1 MCRTPP
7 GHPIILLKSNL
18 FNMVAVSVK
27 RAIAER
33 QIYLILEIGVFFLCV
48 AFFV

>member
-1 MCRTPP
+1 MA
-7 GHPIILLKSNL
+7 
-18 FNMVAVSVK
+18 AVSVK

-33 QIYLILEIGVFFLCV
+33 QIYLILETDAFFVCV